1 MVLEVDLRH
10 KQGNFQLNVS
20 FRAPAG
26 VTVLFG
32 RSGSGKSTVIKSVA
46 GLLSPDNGRIVC
58 EGRAIF
64 DRELRLDVPP
74 HKRRIGYV
82 FQEGLLFPHL
92 SVLKNLKFGQR
103 FAPRGARFEAF
114 DRVVS
119 LLGLGALLDRQP
131 AQLSGGEKQRVS
143 IGRAL
148 LSGPEMLLADE
159 PLSALDDARKAE
171 ILPYFERLRDELKI
185 PILYVSH
192 APEEVARLATTVVV
206 LEQGHVKRV
215 GNADAVL
222 SDADVTPVG
231 VRGAGAFLRA
241 VIVCHHEDGLT
252 ELNAGG
258 QRLFVPKVA
267 GAAGA
272 QVRVRVAA
280 HEVVIARGHPEG
292 LSTLNIMPAVVRGIR
307 AGQGPA
313 VLLKLETP
321 AGDLLA
327 RITKR
332 SVRTLE
338 LVEDTSCYVVIKSL
352 SIDPFDVGAQTDPNT
367 DVSSVAD
374 LTGL

>member
-1 MVLEVDLRH
+1 MVLEVELRH
-10 KQGNFQLNVS
+10 KQGDFQLDVS

-58 EGRAIF
+58 QGRSVF
-64 DRELRLDVPP
+64 DRELSLDVPP

-103 FAPRGARFEAF
+103 FAPRSARLEGFEK
-114 DRVVS
+114 VVS
-119 LLGLGALLDRQP
+119 LLGLSALLDRQP

-159 PLSALDDARKAE
+159 PLSALDNARKAE
-171 ILPYFERLRDELKI
+171 ILPYFERMRDELQI

-222 SDADVTPVG
+222 ADADVTPVG
-231 VRGAGAFLRA
+231 VRGVGAFLRA
-241 VIVCHHEDGLT
+241 VIVCHHDDGLT
-252 ELNAGG
+252 ELNTGG
-258 QRLFVPKVA
+258 QTLFVPRVA
-267 GAAGA
+267 GKMGA
-272 QVRVRVAA
+272 QIRVRVAA
-280 HEVVIARGHPEG
+280 HEVVIARARPEG
-292 LSTLNIMPAVVRGIR
+292 LSTLNIMPAVVRGMR
-307 AGQGPA
+307 AGHGPA
-313 VLLKLETP
+313 VLLKLQTP

-332 SVRTLE
+332 SAKALE
-338 LVEDTSCYVVIKSL
+338 LSEGTSCYAVIKSL
-352 SIDPFDVGAQTDPNT
+352 SIDPFDVGAQANPTT
-367 DVSSVAD
+367 VVS
-374 LTGL
+374 